1 MGLEDLKSNFV
12 SMISHELREPL
23 AVMKGYLA
31 LVKEGGKN
39 KLDKEQREYL
49 GIVDSKIDE
58 MTELIDNII
67 EYSRMEAGRF
77 VLNTEQ
83 VDLREL
89 IEEIREKLKNEFAEK
104 GLKFN
109 AVVKDGIGVIETDR
123 LRFQKIL
130 LIILDN
136 ALKYTN
142 EGRVDLTVRAEKNSV
157 LIEIADTGMGI
168 EKEQRQKIFYSFY
181 QAEDPLIRSAGGIG
195 IGLAVAKRIVEE
207 MGGNIEADSEG
218 KGKGSRFRIKL
229 PLKTSVK

>member
-58 MTELIDNII
+58 MTELVDNII